1 MTVGSKVEVAFQL
14 TTGDA
19 PYFRVGD
26 SVKGKIGN
34 ATYRVAGPIW
44 IDITDY
50 VISSSVKRGRNREL
64 DRFSAGQLNVQL
76 NNESRIFD
84 PLNTSSPYN
93 GNIIPRRAIRI
104 STGGVTQ
111 FTGVIEDWD
120 FSYETSGASK
130 ATIKAADAFTLFAQ
144 QQLTA
149 GTAITQTTGER
160 VNAVLSMPTVAWPLT
175 DRAIDT
181 GSSTI
186 GADVFDSS
194 MTAIDYLIQVETS
207 EQGQLFMGKSG
218 WVTFI
223 NGTKT
228 IDSSGTYETL
238 RTNLVTNPSFEV
250 NTTGW
255 AGYNTTISRITTDF
269 YRGTA
274 CLQSVATA
282 TGYVW
287 FRFNV
292 TASTTYTLSAWV
304 KGTAGQVVIPAIIE
318 YTSGLVY
325 VGETNA
331 ANVTLTG
338 SWQRISVTRALGST
352 AGVADFRV
360 RNINAQTFF
369 VDAVLAET
377 SAIVGDYFDGSTQGQ
392 GVYSYTWTGTA
403 NASSSIYRK
412 NISIPLFSDEGDGIP
427 YSAASV
433 NYGTDLL
440 YNQVTSTSPAG
451 TAVATNTDS
460 QNTYGI
466 AATSVSSLLSTLTA
480 TSNLAQ
486 YWVNKYGQP
495 EYRFDSLV
503 VNLDGLDGADLTTV
517 LGIELGDIIVIQFT
531 PNSIG
536 DPIVRFGQ
544 IISVDH
550 SISAASHEVTF
561 GVGSLQYS
569 FLVLDDT
576 GFGILD
582 QNALGF

>member
-1 MTVGSKVEVAFQL
+1 MTVASTVEVAFEL

-26 SVKGKIGN
+26 PVKGVVGN
-34 ATYRVAGPIW
+34 STYRVAGPIW
-44 IDITDY
+44 IDITDS
-50 VISSSVKRGRNREL
+50 VISASVKRGRNREL

-76 NNESRIFD
+76 NNETRLFD
-84 PLNTSSPYN
+84 PLNTASPYT

-111 FTGVIEDWD
+111 FTGVIVDWD
-120 FSYETSGASK
+120 FSYETSGQSK

-149 GTAITQTTGER
+149 GTAIEQTTGAR
-160 VNAVLSMPTVAWPLT
+160 VNAVLSMPSVAWPLT

-181 GSSTI
+181 GSSTV

-194 MTAIDYLIQVETS
+194 MTAIDYLIQVEAS
-207 EQGQLFMGKSG
+207 EQGQLFMGKTG

-223 NGTKT
+223 NGTET
-228 IDSSGTYETL
+228 I
-238 RTNLVTNPSFEV
+238 
-250 NTTGW
+250 
-255 AGYNTTISRITTDF
+255 
-269 YRGTA
+269 
-274 CLQSVATA
+274 
-282 TGYVW
+282 
-287 FRFNV
+287 
-292 TASTTYTLSAWV
+292 
-304 KGTAGQVVIPAIIE
+304 
-318 YTSGLVY
+318 TSGASFA
-325 VGETNA
+325 TF
-331 ANVTLTG
+331 
-338 SWQRISVTRALGST
+338 
-352 AGVADFRV
+352 AD
-360 RNINAQTFF
+360 
-369 VDAVLAET
+369 
-377 SAIVGDYFDGSTQGQ
+377 DGT
-392 GVYSYTWTGTA
+392 
-403 NASSSIYRK
+403 
-412 NISIPLFSDEGDGIP
+412 GIP
-427 YSAASV
+427 YTAASV

-517 LGIELGDIIVIQFT
+517 LAIELGDIIYIKFT
-531 PNSIG
+531 PNGIG
-536 DPIVRFGQ
+536 DEIARYGQ
-544 IISVDH
+544 IISIDH
-550 SISAASHEVTF
+550 QISAASHEVTF

-569 FLVLDDT
+569 FLVLDDV